1 MLHQTQQYISLKS
14 SQNATRSLK
23 CYTGTKKTGGIDKAA
38 AINAGLKRAT
48 GEIVLCFDAD
58 YYPQR
63 DIVEKLVR
71 EFVDPSVGAVQG
83 RPVVWNEAQ
92 NAVTRLV
99 TLERIGGYRV
109 DQKPEITWGLS
120 RNLAAR
126 PGALGEAFWKIWA
139 VLTSLC

>member
-1 MLHQTQQYISLKS
+1 M
-14 SQNATRSLK
+14 
-23 CYTGTKKTGGIDKAA
+23 
-38 AINAGLKRAT
+38 NAGLKRAT

-58 YYPQR
+58 YYPQQ

-109 DQKPEITWGLS
+109 DQEARDNLGS
-120 RNLAAR
+120 YRNLEAR
-126 PGALGEAFWKIWA
+126 SGALGEAFWKIWA
-139 VLTSLC
+139 VLTSPC